1 MEDSHS
7 VLSLI
12 KALIEAR
19 TGGPFRPYSVHGR
32 SEHHL
37 LLSGT
42 SRRVTDMHSAD
53 GHPARINSEI
63 NKMNQIGLTVGTH
76 LVLMLSVIKTTVLLR

>member
-1 MEDSHS
+1 
-7 VLSLI
+7 
-12 KALIEAR
+12 
-19 TGGPFRPYSVHGR
+19 
-32 SEHHL
+32 
-37 LLSGT
+37 
-42 SRRVTDMHSAD
+42 MHSAD